1 MMSRADAL
9 VRPTPAT
16 WVVKHRWP
24 TVIGLAL
31 IPVVFTAAGSAAG
44 QILAIGEVASVL
56 LIAVAA
62 LISALIG
69 ITVMGLSGQPRRRY
83 GFRAPKNVRA
93 AWWFAP
99 PAITVILV
107 LATTGVS
114 STGTIGA
121 AYLVLA
127 IAVAINEE
135 TWFRG
140 IVLAV
145 MRPAG
150 IRTALIVSSVLF
162 GVLHLANLAGGADL
176 GAALLQVAFAVIFG
190 LVAAELAIVTG
201 SLWPAVAWHAAWDF
215 VNFLGGNAMSP
226 LALIGVALSCVVM
239 LVYAIRLWRHAV
251 DMKA

>member
-1 MMSRADAL
+1 MSLADAL
-9 VRPTPAT
+9 VRPAPAI
-16 WVVKHRWP
+16 WLVKHRWLS
-24 TVIGLAL
+24 VIGLAL

-44 QILAIGEVASVL
+44 QILAAGDVASVL
-56 LIAVAA
+56 LIAAAA
-62 LISALIG
+62 LISAIVG
-69 ITVMGLSGQPRRRY
+69 IVVMRLSGQPRRRY

-114 STGTIGA
+114 STGAIAA

-127 IAVAINEE
+127 MAVAINEE

-145 MRPAG
+145 LRPAG

-190 LVAAELAIVTG
+190 VVSAELAIVAG
-201 SLWPAVAWHAAWDF
+201 SLWPAIVWHAGWDF
-215 VNFLGGNAMSP
+215 VNFLGGNAISP
-226 LALIGVALSCVVM
+226 MALIGVALSCAVM